1 MKIFDNI
8 GCEFIYNSYDKS
20 FTLLGPLPGYSSLSL
35 KDAGVSIPYLARNI
49 NGKDIDYELGV
60 GYLDTIGNQLV
71 LKDQKILS
79 SSNHSRV
86 DFTKPGLKH
95 FYVFVNSLNFNNA
108 FNNVHIESSN
118 FSIEPRKSVYIVDIS
133 SGYVIANLPDAQ
145 DCEGVELEFRTIG
158 NDGSLSI
165 RNNDFN
171 IVIDSN
177 SYAKIIST
185 GSSWIQLNNI
195 SLTNNKIGAL
205 SIEDN
210 TFSMLSDPTGNNRSL
225 QFNNNGSF
233 GSSSLYEGN
242 NGKLLFGS
250 DSESA
255 AKHIIPSSG
264 HNSLIIN
271 ATKEGSNFIVYGT
284 GNAPGY
290 PEKNLYFSYDGKFG
304 INMPSGINTN
314 SIVKPSTILHVFNT
328 LCREGIRLENRANC
342 YPADITLYDN
352 PISYPRADG
361 SGIARIVFAG
371 KDLSGNKI
379 NFGTIETKIK
389 SGSSKLGQVDISVYD
404 TASEKTTISSSASKT
419 SINANG
425 SLLEL
430 DGNFIRISGT
440 NIGITGVSSV
450 SISGTTSIV
459 QGLRLPYI
467 SSSNTLL
474 SVNSD
479 KQVVAATGFRIPGIN
494 TFGENILT
502 TTSNG
507 TVVAEWSKY
516 SFWPYETGV
525 RIGGKDVTWE
535 RYPYRS
541 GIVCSN
547 KSTKEFQTEP
557 IPIEEFSIG
566 DQIAIINLNNNSTIY
581 RFIDELTISNNIIV
595 GFILDQSVLFTDLA
609 PNLRVFSVSKGGIL
623 TNTLYASGVVSDATD
638 IILSTRPDV
647 NTIFNSKN
655 KNIDLIIYGME
666 DNPTLHVIAEAAV
679 GDNKPGQYFKYA
691 THIKASDG
699 INVPPFNVRLDQ
711 EGTGPVNSTDNNSA
725 NINNVASSWT
735 GKVGTVGSN
744 GKDSYYGT
752 YDQNGNVY
760 EWVEDE
766 NKTASYQSYQY
777 ICGGSWRTSDNNAI
791 RGYISTPRY
800 SGLDDVGFRICSKA
814 GYSNPIIESLLSLSF
829 VRVDDVGNPKD
840 SGSLY
845 TEDWYN
851 RFGDGNDQPIPIT
864 KNNLGIV
871 NYPYRINT
879 YEITN
884 SQYSIFLNSIATG
897 VSSISGL
904 YKTSMNTSNV
914 GGIIRSGDGS
924 ITGYSYHVK
933 NNMQNKPVVFIDYI
947 SSLRFINWL
956 SNGAPSGTGV
966 PLGVTEYGSYTIG
979 GGPGGVDLVTKNRDQ
994 NYWLPTLN
1002 EWHKAAYYS
1011 PLDVE
1016 SGSNTSC
1023 VVIRR
1028 GDPFEYF
1035 SPEPFISGTGL
1046 VASLSVSGLTYTDY
1060 LKIGNQIITDT
1071 DRSYDNSI
1079 NFASNILAA
1088 NGTSYIVNQDVEEEL
1103 IGKAIFRPDRT
1114 ILTQPLLITT
1124 GTADSVDTNVGI
1136 LITHN
1141 SISYV
1146 RDDGEVVDGG
1156 LFPGPDG
1163 GYLFKDP
1170 EGSNVIAS
1178 SGKLASVVFQNDY
1191 YPTLTHTNEYSV
1203 IHNNQFGILDS
1214 SSWFTVGKIPTSI
1227 DLGGESRVVL
1237 ISSPPADGD
1246 TPAGQTSELSPV
1258 LCTDRIFIGPPLPGY
1273 QGSLLTHNGNK
1284 PAFWQPNEFFKAPGA
1299 TWNRYT
1305 RRAVEF
1311 ILDDSGSNV
1320 KFLNFVDL
1328 DPSKGGTGPVTRGN
1342 IANEFDINET
1352 IAIYNQN
1359 REVVYVK
1366 VANIGLLDSRN
1377 GEINRSFFVDEENLT
1392 ISICP
1397 TIERTFAE
1405 SSALTLEEGDPDDG
1419 RLIGYAFSV
1428 QKGTFFRMG
1437 LEENAIDKFACLE
1450 EDLETSEFRFKPGSF
1465 NTISTRPQ
1473 VHTVFNT
1480 MADDIDF
1487 IIYGYRKTLFTR
1499 YEPELFDRDNS
1510 GVPIGLPPALRIHA
1524 KIDNS
1529 YAGSVESGVYRQ
1541 TVGNN
1546 NVVTGVLPDLKSK
1559 ITINTNNP
1567 YAISSLNNSTL
1578 GVILP
1583 GKTNEENL
1591 ELEKIY
1597 GSAISQTGLLVSGV
1611 SPVSS
1616 YADLTVSG
1624 VTYTDTLI
1632 TKDLVLS
1639 PLWDGEVPIPYEVS
1653 LTQKIYAPNYPLTI
1667 NKFGQIV
1674 SLIPP
1679 PSPKAPSKPLNLT
1692 ASPKNSAV
1700 VLTWDVPT
1708 TNGGIDILGY
1718 IVEFSITNGTTW
1730 IVYDQINAQTLLP
1743 TVSDRNTIRYL
1754 NDNIINNT
1762 SYIFRIRAYNSVG
1775 LGPYSDQSSSV
1786 TPTSNLS
1793 PATPQ
1798 NVRITSGEDV
1808 YKIRNS
1814 QNITLAWDPVTSVP
1828 AGTTL
1833 LEYIVEY
1840 WIYDT
1845 LNNKDT
1851 KLATWTTAAG
1861 SPVGGSTTSLNITG
1875 IDLAPLYYFS
1885 VTAKASNATL
1895 SMRSLYGSLG
1905 SATDP
1910 RPPGTAPPPTT
1921 ENAYNFGSVVF
1932 LGSCSE

>member
-35 KDAGVSIPYLARNI
+35 QDAGVSIPYLARNI

-60 GYLDTIGNQLV
+60 GYLDTVGNQLV
-71 LKDQKILS
+71 LKDQKTLS
-79 SSNHSRV
+79 SSNNNARV

-133 SGYVIANLPDAQ
+133 SGYVIANLPPAQ

-165 RNNDFN
+165 KNNNFN
-171 IVIDSN
+171 VVVDSN
-177 SYAKIIST
+177 SYAKILST

-195 SLTNNKIGAL
+195 PLTNNRIGAL

-210 TFSMLSDPTGNNRSL
+210 SFSMLSDPTGNNRSL
-225 QFNNNGSF
+225 QYNDNGAF

-250 DSESA
+250 DSEST

-264 HNSLIIN
+264 NNSLIIN
-271 ATKEGSNFIVYGT
+271 ATREGSNFIVYGS

-304 INMPSGINTN
+304 INMPSGINT
-314 SIVKPSTILHVFNT
+314 SGIVKPSTILHVFNT

-371 KDLSGNKI
+371 KDSSGNKI
-379 NFGTIETKIK
+379 NFGTVETKIK
-389 SGSSKLGQVDISVYD
+389 SASSKLGQVDISVYD
-404 TASEKTTISSSASKT
+404 TTSEKTTISSSASKT
-419 SINANG
+419 SISTNSA
-425 SLLEL
+425 LVEL
-430 DGNFIRISGT
+430 DSNIIRISGT

-479 KQVVAATGFRIPGIN
+479 KQVVAATGFRIPGVN
-494 TFGENILT
+494 TSGENILT
-502 TTSNG
+502 TNSDG
-507 TVVAEWSKY
+507 VVVAEWSKY

-547 KSTKEFQTEP
+547 KLTKEFQTET
-557 IPIEEFSIG
+557 IPLEEFSIG
-566 DQIAIINLNNNSTIY
+566 DQIAIINLNNNAVTY
-581 RFIDELTISNNIIV
+581 RFIDDLTISNDNIV
-595 GFILDQSVLFTDLA
+595 GFILDQNVLFTDLV
-609 PNLRVFSVSKGGIL
+609 PNLRVFSVSKGGVL
-623 TNTLYASGVVSDATD
+623 TNTVYTSGVVSDATD
-638 IILSTRPDV
+638 IVLSTRPDT
-647 NTIFNSKN
+647 NTVFNSKK
-655 KNIDLIIYGME
+655 KNIDLMVYGLE
-666 DNPTLHVIAEAAV
+666 SNPTLHVIAEASV
-679 GDNKPGQYFKYA
+679 GDKKPGQYFKYA
-691 THIKASDG
+691 TQIQASDKT
-699 INVPPFNVRLDQ
+699 NVPPFNVTLSE
-711 EGTGPVNSTDNNSA
+711 EGTGPSNSSANNSA
-725 NINNVASSWT
+725 NINNVESSWI

-744 GKDSYYGT
+744 GKSSHYGT

-760 EWVEDE
+760 EWIEDE
-766 NKTASYQSYQY
+766 NQTASYQSYQY
-777 ICGGSWRTSDNNAI
+777 ICGGSWRTFDNNAI

-814 GYSNPIIESLLSLSF
+814 GYSNPTIETLLSLSF
-829 VRVDDVGNPKD
+829 TRVDDIGNPED
-840 SGSLY
+840 SGVLY

-851 RFGDGNDQPIPIT
+851 RFGDGNDQPVSIT
-864 KNNLGIV
+864 KNNLGV
-871 NYPYRINT
+871 VTYPYRINA

-884 SQYSIFLNSIATG
+884 SQYSVFLNSIATG
-897 VSSISGL
+897 LSSISGL
-904 YKTSMNTSNV
+904 YKASMNTSDV

-924 ITGYSYHVK
+924 TTAYSYHVK
-933 NNMQNKPVVFIDYI
+933 NNMENKPVVFVDYI

-966 PLGVTEYGSYTIG
+966 PIGVTEYGSYTIG
-979 GGPGGVDLVTKNRDQ
+979 GGPGGTDLVTKNRDQ

-1016 SGSNTSC
+1016 SDSQASC

-1028 GDPFEYF
+1028 GEPFEY
-1035 SPEPFISGTGL
+1035 SNAEPFVSGTGL
-1046 VASLSVSGLTYTDY
+1046 VAALTVSGLTYTDY
-1060 LKIGNQIITDT
+1060 LKIGNKVISDT

-1079 NFASNILAA
+1079 NFVSNVFSA
-1088 NGTSYIVNQDVEEEL
+1088 NGTSYIVNQDIEEEL

-1124 GTADSVDTNVGI
+1124 GNATSVDSSAGV
-1136 LITHN
+1136 LITDKG
-1141 SISYV
+1141 ISYV
-1146 RDDGEVVDGG
+1146 GPGGNVIDGG

-1170 EGSNVIAS
+1170 AGSDVISS
-1178 SGKLASVVFQNDY
+1178 SGKLSSVFVEDDY
-1191 YPTLTHTNEYSV
+1191 YPILTHTDDYAV
-1203 IHNNQFGILDS
+1203 IHNNQFGVLDS
-1214 SSWFTVGKIPTSI
+1214 SSWFTVGKIPAGIETEGTSK
-1227 DLGGESRVVL
+1227 VVAV
-1237 ISSPPADGD
+1237 SSPVENNV
-1246 TPAGQTSELSPV
+1246 PAGQETELPPIF
-1258 LCTDRIFIGPPLPGY
+1258 CTDRIFIGPPLPGY
-1273 QGSLLTHNGNK
+1273 SGSLLTHNGNK
-1284 PAFWQPNEFFKAPGA
+1284 AAYWQPNEFLKAPGA
-1299 TWNRYT
+1299 TWNRYV
-1305 RRAVEF
+1305 RRAIEF
-1311 ILDDSGSNV
+1311 VTDDSGSDV
-1320 KFLNFVDL
+1320 RFLNFVNL
-1328 DPSKGGTGPVTRGN
+1328 DPSKGGTGPVS
-1342 IANEFDINET
+1342 ISDIENEFNFNET

-1366 VANIGLLDSRN
+1366 VANIGVLDSRT
-1377 GEINRSFFVDEENLT
+1377 GEINNSFFIDDTALT
-1392 ISICP
+1392 ISVCP
-1397 TIERTFAE
+1397 PIDRAFVD
-1405 SSALTLEEGDPDDG
+1405 SSALNLAENDPDDG

-1428 QKGTFFRMG
+1428 QKGAFFRMG
-1437 LEENAIDKFACLE
+1437 LEENATSKFACAE
-1450 EDLETSEFRFKPGSF
+1450 EDVETSEYRFKPGSF
-1465 NTISTRPQ
+1465 NTISTRPEI
-1473 VHTVFNT
+1473 HTVFNT

-1499 YEPELFDRDNS
+1499 YEPEWFGQDDS
-1510 GVPIGLPPALRIHA
+1510 GVPTGLSPALRIHA
-1524 KIDNS
+1524 KVDNS
-1529 YAGSVESGVYRQ
+1529 YLGSVESGVYKV

-1546 NVVTGVLPDLKSK
+1546 NVATGVIPDLRPK

-1567 YAISSLNNSTL
+1567 YTISSLANSTF

-1591 ELEKIY
+1591 TLEKNY
-1597 GSAISQTGLLVSGV
+1597 GSVIPATGLLVSGI
-1611 SPVSS
+1611 SPLSS

-1632 TKDLVLS
+1632 TKDVVLG
-1639 PLWDGEVPIPYEVS
+1639 PLWDGEVPVPYETS

-1667 NKFGQIV
+1667 NQLGQIV
-1674 SLIPP
+1674 SMIPP
-1679 PSPKAPSKPLNLT
+1679 PSPEAPSKPLNLT
-1692 ASPKNSAV
+1692 ATPKNSAV
-1700 VLTWDVPT
+1700 VLTWDTPT
-1708 TNGGIDILGY
+1708 DNGGINIIGY

-1730 IVYDQINAQTLLP
+1730 VVYDQINAQTLLP

-1754 NDNIINNT
+1754 DDNIINNT

-1775 LGPYSDQSSSV
+1775 LGPYSDDSSSV

-1833 LEYIVEY
+1833 LEYVVEY
-1840 WIYDT
+1840 WVYNT
-1845 LNNKDT
+1845 LDNTDI
-1851 KLATWTTAAG
+1851 KLATWTTAVG
-1861 SPVGGSTTSLNITG
+1861 SPVDGSETTLNITG

-1905 SATDP
+1905 SDTDP
-1910 RPPGTAPPPTT
+1910 RPAGSAPPPTT
-1921 ENAYNFGSVVF
+1921 ENPYNFGSVVF